1 MTICRCEALQ
11 LSFRNIPKLRPLL
24 QKWVEEAD
32 KNENLQQICKAESL
46 VQARKRKQTKT
57 VRGSMFQQRLKPRS
71 KLATSPSSS
80 GWRRTWSEC
89 GSATVARRAND
100 QAVTTPNERILR
112 LLGLLS
118 QGDPYPFLWRQG
130 PILVPQ
136 AMGALTSLR
145 CTLLSHS
152 LRVRPFPRCLSP
164 LWALLCI
171 QTEVPAHPRNGG
183 QRKGRARERT
193 LEFVPGLWD

>member
-1 MTICRCEALQ
+1 VH
-11 LSFRNIPKLRPLL
+11 LSLSLCAPSPPP
-24 QKWVEEAD
+24 WCHTS
-32 KNENLQQICKAESL
+32 QISGPNAPPVSS
-46 VQARKRKQTKT
+46 T
-57 VRGSMFQQRLKPRS
+57 PR
-71 KLATSPSSS
+71 
-80 GWRRTWSEC
+80 WSEC
-89 GSATVARRAND
+89 GFATVARRAND
-100 QAVTTPNERILR
+100 QAVTTPNVRILR

-118 QGDPYPFLWRQG
+118 QGDPYPFLWRRG

-136 AMGALTSLR
+136 ATGALTSLL
-145 CTLLSHS
+145 CTLRSHS

-193 LEFVPGLWD
+193 LGFVPGLWD

>member
-1 MTICRCEALQ
+1 MHLSLSPCVPSPPPQSHLPDLMTQCP
-11 LSFRNIPKLRPLL
+11 SP
-24 QKWVEEAD
+24 V
-32 KNENLQQICKAESL
+32 SS
-46 VQARKRKQTKT
+46 T
-57 VRGSMFQQRLKPRS
+57 PR
-71 KLATSPSSS
+71 
-80 GWRRTWSEC
+80 WSEG

-112 LLGLLS
+112 LPGLLS

-145 CTLLSHS
+145 CTLRSHS

-171 QTEVPAHPRNGG
+171 QTAVPAHPRNGG

-193 LEFVPGLWD
+193 LRFVPGLWD